1 MFESHPYDVH
11 ITGERNL
18 TQKNIDLIEQQTK
31 GKKSIRFAV
40 ISDTQRWYD
49 ETEDAVKAINARG
62 DIDFVVNTGDMSDFG
77 ATKEFLLQR
86 DIYSNFNMPNVCVIG
101 NHDHLGTG
109 LDTYKAVFGDTN
121 FAFTAG
127 NVRFICLNT
136 NALEYDYSEP
146 VPDFTFIKNELD
158 NLSPEVEKT
167 VFAMHVAPFNII
179 FNNNVAE
186 PFEYYIN
193 QFPNVQFCLYG
204 HDHALTIDD
213 LFNDGVLYYQCPN
226 IAKRIYLVFTLHE
239 DSNEYDY
246 ETVYF

>member
-86 DIYSNFNMPNVCVIG
+86 DIYSKFNMPNVCVIG

-146 VPDFTFIKNELD
+146 VPDFTFIKNELE
-158 NLSPEVEKT
+158 NSVCYARCS
-167 VFAMHVAPFNII
+167 FQH
-179 FNNNVAE
+179 
-186 PFEYYIN
+186 
-193 QFPNVQFCLYG
+193 
-204 HDHALTIDD
+204 
-213 LFNDGVLYYQCPN
+213 
-226 IAKRIYLVFTLHE
+226 YLQQ
-239 DSNEYDY
+239 
-246 ETVYF
+246 